1 MGRVHELKRATET
14 LMDQNLLATMM
25 KMKMIKEMNENDD
38 NVGKLCADGE
48 SGVDTQH
55 REVYRNKLHSL

>member
-38 NVGKLCADGE
+38 NVGKL
-48 SGVDTQH
+48 
-55 REVYRNKLHSL
+55 